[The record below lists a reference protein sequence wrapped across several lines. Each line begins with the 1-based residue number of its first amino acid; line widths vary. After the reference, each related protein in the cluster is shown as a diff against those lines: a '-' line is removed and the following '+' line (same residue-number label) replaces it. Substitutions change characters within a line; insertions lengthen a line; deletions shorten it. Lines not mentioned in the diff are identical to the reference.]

1 MPRCRG
7 SVPLSGHFT
16 GDVLRVLSP
25 PHTHVSIANS
35 DGNRLSF
42 NAFTSEQMSV
52 ALNADMLFAYVGIV
66 TTATASIYAGSFGS
80 LPVSQSSLR
89 DLASLFNSSSSLGMM
104 PRSRKVTQSARMMM
118 MTRTRTIPFLG

>member
-1 MPRCRG
+1 
-7 SVPLSGHFT
+7 
-16 GDVLRVLSP
+16 
-25 PHTHVSIANS
+25 
-35 DGNRLSF
+35 
-42 NAFTSEQMSV
+42 MSV
-52 ALNADMLFAYVGIV
+52 ALNADILFAYVGIV

-104 PRSRKVTQSARMMM
+104 PRSRKVTQSVWMMM